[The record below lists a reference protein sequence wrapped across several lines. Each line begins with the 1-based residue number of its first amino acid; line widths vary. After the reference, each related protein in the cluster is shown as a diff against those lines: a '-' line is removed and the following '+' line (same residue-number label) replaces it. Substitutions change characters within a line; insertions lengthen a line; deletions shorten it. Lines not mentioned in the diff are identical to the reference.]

1 MTSRAPIRR
10 TSARLRWIKRLR
22 FDPLPALLSSGD
34 PALRHAAARDLL
46 GEKPGP
52 AAELWNLPRVQALL
66 RKQQSDG
73 SWPYPGGGVP
83 RYRDFED
90 YDQIETYRSLGIL
103 VEKFAATRRLAGLE
117 RAAEFMFTRQNAAG
131 DFRGIYGRQYTPNY
145 TAGILELLVKA
156 GYGGDPR
163 VRRAFAWLLGLRQD
177 DGGWAIPMLTRR
189 GRWDQPSLS
198 QPALAPDRS
207 KPSSHMVTGVV
218 LRAFAA
224 HPRYRRSAAA
234 RQAARLLAG
243 RLFARDKYPGR
254 DAPSFWIGFGFPF
267 WFTDLLSALD
277 SLTLIGVG
285 PAHPKVAEALDWF
298 VRAQRPDGTWRLH
311 ATRGSDP
318 NTALW
323 ISLAICRVFRR
334 VGDAGD

>member
-1 MTSRAPIRR
+1 
-10 TSARLRWIKRLR
+10 
-22 FDPLPALLSSGD
+22 
-34 PALRHAAARDLL
+34 
-46 GEKPGP
+46 
-52 AAELWNLPRVQALL
+52 
-66 RKQQSDG
+66 
-73 SWPYPGGGVP
+73 
-83 RYRDFED
+83 
-90 YDQIETYRSLGIL
+90 
-103 VEKFAATRRLAGLE
+103 
-117 RAAEFMFTRQNAAG
+117 
-131 DFRGIYGRQYTPNY
+131 
-145 TAGILELLVKA
+145 
-156 GYGGDPR
+156 
-163 VRRAFAWLLGLRQD
+163 VRRAFAWLLGVRQD

-198 QPALAPDRS
+198 LPALAPDRS

-254 DAPSFWIGFGFPF
+254 DAVSFWTGFGFPF

-334 VGDAGD
+334 LGDAGG